1 MLKYHNGESIDIHY
15 AKIFSRF
22 SQSQEKI
29 EKDISD
35 MTRGQSLSRSIYMF
49 NKIEADALREASEA
63 SQAAEAIA
71 LMSKRVNNGE
81 KEEGG
86 PVSSTI
92 FKVAKDEA
100 MERAEQLTLKYLAAV
115 EARRAFEAE
124 TEEYNSPAARRE
136 RIGLNPISGEG
147 TPLEHECSMLNGRCT
162 HQAYHL

>member
-1 MLKYHNGESIDIHY
+1 MLKYPNGESIDIHY

-35 MTRGQSLSRSIYMF
+35 ITRGHSLSRSINML
-49 NKIEADALREASEA
+49 NKIEVDALFEASEA
-63 SQAAEAIA
+63 SQAAEAITS
-71 LMSKRVNNGE
+71 MSMRVY
-81 KEEGG
+81 KEGKD
-86 PVSSTI
+86 PVANTI
-92 FKVAKDEA
+92 FKVARDEA
-100 MERAEQLTLKYLAAV
+100 MEKAEQLTLKYLAAV

-136 RIGLNPISGEG
+136 KIGLNPISGEG

-162 HQAYHL
+162 HQEYHL